1 MTTRQG
7 KLKTGFT
14 TGTAAAAATKGAL
27 KCLLEKHRPEWVV
40 VQLLNGQTLRIPIH
54 TCEKVND
61 RSAVCTVIKD
71 AGDDP
76 DVTNGAEIG
85 ARVSLLEIPTD
96 RTAAG
101 SVIIKGGRG
110 VGRVTK
116 PGLEVPPGEPAINS
130 GPRRMITQA
139 AREIMQKH
147 AIDQPL
153 QVDVFVPAGEELA
166 RKTLNARLGILG
178 GISILGTT
186 GVVTPMSHAAY
197 AATIQSALS
206 VARACGQERVVLTTG
221 RRSER
226 FAQYLW
232 PSLPEEAFV
241 QIGDFFK
248 FSLETAAGM
257 MFKKLSL
264 VVFFGKAVKMSQG
277 IPHTHAAKSSMSLSK
292 LSQWVREACGQTEL
306 AIAVESANTARQAF
320 DIVRMGCPGVIER
333 VGQEV
338 IVAARNYCGV
348 KVQVQSIILDFEGR
362 IVFDSDGARGKLI

>member
-1 MTTRQG
+1 MTTRRG
-7 KLKTGFT
+7 KLRTGFT

-27 KCLLEKHRPEWVV
+27 KCLLEKHRPEWVA

-85 ARVSLLEIPTD
+85 ARVSLLAIPSA
-96 RTAAG
+96 RAAAG

-197 AATIQSALS
+197 TATIQSALS

-338 IVAARNYCGV
+338 IVAARNFCDM
-348 KVQVQSIILDFEGR
+348 KIQVQSIILDFEGR
-362 IVFDSDGARGKLI
+362 IVFDSDGAGGKLI